1 VRFWLQALQPAAT
14 HNDESH
20 ASWCV
25 NNGYPVLQI
34 LTCTLPNIDQP
45 IIVSRRRLTL
55 SWLTL
60 MKRKGHPLTF
70 NAPYIYSRVGS
81 VPCKM
86 YLSLRIAC
94 TMECTRLWTWH
105 SLINKS
111 NEGHGYSK
119 VLKTFIQ
126 GVEERYDGGETA
138 ERNVGRV
145 KWTNTFCFLSEGS
158 HFWQFI
164 VMATIVTALRLAM
177 GPYIL
182 LNCGA
187 GCSFP
192 AGTISRALADQP
204 RTSGTEIN
212 NVRGEINNVRS
223 YIFTSWYAQGHH

>member
-1 VRFWLQALQPAAT
+1 MRFWLQTLQPAAT

-94 TMECTRLWTWH
+94 TMEGTRLWTWH

-126 GVEERYDGGETA
+126 WVGERYEGGDTA
-138 ERNVGRV
+138 ELNVDLV
-145 KWTNTFCFLSEGS
+145 KRTNTFCFLSE
-158 HFWQFI
+158 
-164 VMATIVTALRLAM
+164 VTAVSTDSLLYWRQLPQLQGCLWAH
-177 GPYIL
+177 PYSSVVVP
-182 LNCGA
+182 GA
-187 GCSFP
+187 VFP
-192 AGTISRALADQP
+192 EVKLPGR
-204 RTSGTEIN
+204 
-212 NVRGEINNVRS
+212 
-223 YIFTSWYAQGHH
+223 

>member
-1 VRFWLQALQPAAT
+1 M
-14 HNDESH
+14 
-20 ASWCV
+20 
-25 NNGYPVLQI
+25 LQI

-94 TMECTRLWTWH
+94 TMEATRLWTWH

-126 GVEERYDGGETA
+126 GFGGEVWGW
-138 ERNVGRV
+138 RNCREQRGPC
-145 KWTNTFCFLSEGS
+145 KTNKSILLSFWS
-158 HFWQFI
+158 HCWPQWQFI
-164 VMATIVTALRLAM
+164 VLATIATASRLAM
-177 GPYIL
+177 SPSIL
-182 LNCGA
+182 LSGGA
-187 GCSFP
+187 GCFFP
-192 AGTISRALADQP
+192 QVKLPGP
-204 RTSGTEIN
+204 
-212 NVRGEINNVRS
+212 
-223 YIFTSWYAQGHH
+223 